1 MTVQFVENI
10 MTREVITVPVDM
22 PLMDVLALLSEHQI
36 SFVVVTKGTKPVGVI
51 TERDIVR
58 FTAEDLEISQLSV
71 QDIMS
76 TPAVISYGMEVDI
89 AEAYHR
95 LKLQNIRHL
104 VIVSESG
111 DVEGVVTL
119 SDFMKHLGIEAF
131 IEHKPLSHVL
141 TASPVTVEPTVAA
154 MVAIRLMA
162 EKKISCMIIT
172 EGLKAVGI
180 LTERDIARIRTT
192 DSCDVHAVEVSEIM
206 TQPVIVAP
214 ADMNTSDAS
223 KLMQSKGIRHLVVVD
238 EDELIIGVVTES
250 NIVRGMEGRYVRS
263 LVELLDEKEAELRII
278 NEELEARVKERTKAL
293 SREIK
298 AHKAIQSAMHKLT
311 QALEQ
316 AGEAVL
322 ITDRDGCIEYV
333 NEAFV
338 ETTGYTLQEVQGKN
352 PSLLQSGRQD
362 KAFYELMW
370 RSIVEHG
377 VWKGVVWNRRKS
389 GEIYPEQLH
398 IRSIRGEDNRVIN
411 YVGTFSDITEKM
423 AMEAE
428 YRHAQRIEAVGA
440 LVGGVAHNF
449 NNILAGL
456 GGNLYLA
463 MQKAETSPELLSY
476 LRSIEDLTDQASEM
490 VRQLLTFARKE
501 VTEKKSIALTP
512 LMRETLQT
520 SRMGVPESIQ
530 LSGDFCDESLSV
542 FGDATQLQQ
551 VLMNM
556 INNARDAIGDR
567 DTRTIA
573 VALKRIDADDALLSR
588 HEKLRERQLA
598 CLTIEDSGEGIAEDV
613 LEHVFEPFYSTK
625 EVGKGTG
632 LGLSMSK
639 GSIESHGG
647 VIEVESTPGKGTRFA
662 IYLPL
667 LADSSAADTTQS
679 TETLQ
684 GDGQLILLVDDDPVV
699 LDSAKGV
706 LEILGYR
713 VLTADDGEQAFDL
726 FLEHLQDLALIMTDV
741 VMPNMGGH
749 ELAQKVR
756 QHSAVPIIFMTGYD
770 YEQKIHGSDALMAT
784 ISKPFNV
791 QKLSLVLSDFLNG

>member
-1 MTVQFVENI
+1 MTIQLVGNI
-10 MTREVITVPVDM
+10 MSREVITAHADM
-22 PLMDVLALLSEHQI
+22 RLSEILTLLSEHNI
-36 SFVVVTKGTKPVGVI
+36 SFVVLREGSKPVGVI
-51 TERDIVR
+51 TERDIVHL
-58 FTAEDLEISQLSV
+58 TAENLDTSRLTARDV
-71 QDIMS
+71 MS
-76 TPAVISYGMEVDI
+76 SPVVVSSGCEVDI

-95 LKLQNIRHL
+95 LKLQNKRHL
-104 VIVSESG
+104 VIVTESG
-111 DVEGVVTL
+111 DILGVVTL
-119 SDFMKHLGIEAF
+119 SDFIKHLGVEAF
-131 IEHKPLSHVL
+131 IEHKPLNHVL
-141 TASPVTVEPTVAA
+141 TSSPTTVEPGTTALQ
-154 MVAIRLMA
+154 AIRLMD
-162 EKKISCMIIT
+162 EQKISCIIIA
-172 EGLKAVGI
+172 EQGKPVGI
-180 LTERDIARIRTT
+180 LTERDVARISTAGLT
-192 DSCDVHAVEVSEIM
+192 DLHVVTIGELM
-206 TQPVIVAP
+206 TQPVVVAH
-214 ADMNTSDAS
+214 AYMNTSDAS
-223 KLMQSKGIRHLVVVD
+223 KLMRSKNIRHLIVVD
-238 EDELIIGVVTES
+238 DDGLIVGVVTET
-250 NIVRGMEGRYVRS
+250 NIVRGMEGRYVQS

-389 GEIYPEQLH
+389 GDIYPEQLH

-512 LMRETLQT
+512 LMRETLKT

-530 LSGDFCDESLSV
+530 LSGDFCDESLSM

-667 LADSSAADTTQS
+667 LANSPAMEGSQS

-713 VLTADDGEQAFDL
+713 VLSADDGEQAFDL